1 MTPWNVLKPSTGR
14 FDRWAGVFTL
24 PDPENAPVNLLT
36 TFLFA
41 ALQEPAEIKPLHPLI
56 TTTIFLVF
64 FGVLVLIARNE
75 IFKTD
80 KPAKPS
86 EQETSIEVAA
96 GCFGALFMFFFWIG
110 LALGVIALVFFGL
123 IKAVKYVWF
132 F

>member
-1 MTPWNVLKPSTGR
+1 M
-14 FDRWAGVFTL
+14 
-24 PDPENAPVNLLT
+24 
-36 TFLFA
+36 TFLLA

-123 IKAVKYVWF
+123 IKAVKYAWF